1 MSSLQ
6 VGSRRSAQPAH
17 HGPTPL
23 IYGVLLAIVVMAAVA
38 YFVAAMGGTQYGPP
52 STTGAPATYAPG
64 LPAPVPTLAPTAAP
78 PHYP

>member
-6 VGSRRSAQPAH
+6 VGSRRSAPAH

-23 IYGVLLAIVVMAAVA
+23 IYGVILAVVVMAAVA

-52 STTGAPATYAPG
+52 NGTSAPATYAPG
-64 LPAPVPTLAPTAAP
+64 VPAPVPTVVPTMAPP